1 MINSYM
7 KTFDSQSKMSDLIS
21 EHYDLLLVI
30 TRFGIPLGVE
40 DKTIAEVCEE
50 NNVDTATLMTV
61 LNAVAN
67 IPHYPSKEE
76 LKGVSVESLLVY
88 LSNAHTYFLKF
99 RLPFIREQL
108 VAAMKDD
115 CPAEVAYVIQKFFD
129 DYVAEVHKH
138 MNYEEKVVFPY
149 AKELISGKEL
159 SKKYSIAIFRKRHDQ
174 VEAKIT
180 ELKNILIKY
189 YPAKG
194 GYALTAVL
202 HDIFESEADLSQ
214 HNYVEDHI
222 FIPLM
227 EALEKTM
234 NK

>member
-1 MINSYM
+1 MTNTYIKS
-7 KTFDSQSKMSDLIS
+7 FDSQSKMSDLIS

-30 TRFGIPLGVE
+30 TRFGIPMGVW
-40 DKTIAEVCEE
+40 DKTIADVCEE
-50 NNVDTATLMTV
+50 NNVDTTTLMTV

-67 IPHYPSKEE
+67 IPHYPTKEE
-76 LKGVSVESLLVY
+76 LKGVSVESLMVY
-88 LSNAHTYFLKF
+88 LRNAHTYFLKF

-108 VAAMKDD
+108 LLAMEDD
-115 CPAEVAYVIQKFFD
+115 CPTEVAFVIKKFFD
-129 DYVAEVHKH
+129 DYVAEVNKH

-149 AKELISGKEL
+149 AEDLIAHNKL
-159 SKKYSIAIFRKRHDQ
+159 SDKYSIAVFRKRHDQ

-194 GYALTAVL
+194 GYELTAVL
-202 HDIFESEADLSQ
+202 HDIFESEADLAQ
-214 HNYVEDHI
+214 HNFVEDHI

-227 EALEKTM
+227 EDIEKSAT
-234 NK
+234 K